1 MYTVEETADIGQV
14 GIWGELITGASKLIG
29 TGIDVYAQRQ
39 ARKAAE
45 RSEKRML
52 AAEQAA
58 QKAAE
63 ASAAA
68 ERIKAIAP
76 MIRAEAIEKAYQPP
90 YVTIAIIAGGVLL
103 VGFLGYMVLKK

>member
-14 GIWGELITGASKLIG
+14 GIWGELITGASKLVG
-29 TGIDVYAQRQ
+29 TGIDVYAQRA

-63 ASAAA
+63 AAAAA

-76 MIRAEAIEKAYQPP
+76 MMRAEAEEKTKPP
-90 YVTIAIIAGGVLL
+90 YVTIALIAGGVL
-103 VGFLGYMVLKK
+103 VAGFLGYMVLKK